1 MGIPSAKGC
10 FSIRSIHMT
19 SLVSQHPWLWLV
31 ATYLS
36 GFLTHWLIELFFLRQ
51 RLFDAESKL
60 RRRNEELDSERFSH
74 GRTTAESKA
83 RLEQLTAAQREIANL
98 TRARDEALF
107 QSAQSEKM
115 LSEARAGTT
124 ELESRLAFQ
133 ERELE
138 TRTAELAGIRRQL
151 EESARSREEA
161 RLTAEKSTNALAHV
175 RADVAALEGKLKAR
189 GEEIRQ
195 INESWGA
202 AKEESGELR
211 ERLAQQD
218 ARLEAA
224 QQTRRTLET
233 ELRERESELTELR
246 EKQGDLEAE
255 LRATSAS
262 HAQLEAELARVTSLS
277 TATSPDTS
285 SATLDLLRREVAE
298 ITNERNRLAAELAAL
313 RSQ

>member
-1 MGIPSAKGC
+1 
-10 FSIRSIHMT
+10 MT

-36 GFLTHWLIELFFLRQ
+36 GFLTHWLIELFFLRH
-51 RLFDAESKL
+51 RLFEAESKL

-98 TRARDEALF
+98 TRARDEARV
-107 QSAQSEKM
+107 QGVETEKLLASTRVGM
-115 LSEARAGTT
+115 M

-138 TRTAELAGIRRQL
+138 TKTAELESLRRQW
-151 EESARSREEA
+151 EDSVRNRDEA

-195 INESWGA
+195 INESWGTA
-202 AKEESGELR
+202 REEATELR

-218 ARLEAA
+218 ARLDAA
-224 QQTRRTLET
+224 QQTRRTLEA
-233 ELRERESELTELR
+233 ELRERESELSELR
-246 EKQGDLEAE
+246 EKQTDLEAE

-262 HAQLEAELARVTSLS
+262 HAQLETELARVQSLS
-277 TATSPDTS
+277 AASSSDTASE
-285 SATLDLLRREVAE
+285 ALEQLRREVAE
-298 ITNERNRLAAELAAL
+298 VTSERNRLAAELAAL
-313 RSQ
+313 RSE

>member
-1 MGIPSAKGC
+1 
-10 FSIRSIHMT
+10 MT

-51 RLFDAESKL
+51 RLFEAESKL

-98 TRARDEALF
+98 TRARDEARV
-107 QSAQSEKM
+107 QGVETEKLLASTRVGM
-115 LSEARAGTT
+115 T

-138 TRTAELAGIRRQL
+138 TKTAELESLRRQW
-151 EESARSREEA
+151 EDSVRNRDEA

-195 INESWGA
+195 INESWGTA
-202 AKEESGELR
+202 REEATELR

-218 ARLEAA
+218 ARLDAA
-224 QQTRRTLET
+224 QQTRRTLEA
-233 ELRERESELTELR
+233 ELRERESELSELR
-246 EKQGDLEAE
+246 EKQTDLEAE

-262 HAQLEAELARVTSLS
+262 HAQLETELARVQSLS
-277 TATSPDTS
+277 AASSSDTASE
-285 SATLDLLRREVAE
+285 ALEQLRREVAE
-298 ITNERNRLAAELAAL
+298 VTSERNRLAAELAAL
-313 RSQ
+313 RSE

>member
-1 MGIPSAKGC
+1 
-10 FSIRSIHMT
+10 MT
-19 SLVSQHPWLWLV
+19 SLVSQHPWLWLM

-98 TRARDEALF
+98 IRDRDEARVLR
-107 QSAQSEKM
+107 AETEK
-115 LSEARAGTT
+115 LLGDTRAGKTD
-124 ELESRLAFQ
+124 LENRLALQ
-133 ERELE
+133 ERECE
-138 TRTAELAGIRRQL
+138 NRTAELEGLRRQL
-151 EESARSREEA
+151 EDSIRTRDEA
-161 RLTAEKSTNALAHV
+161 RAIAEKSTNALAHV

-195 INESWGA
+195 INESWGTAREEA
-202 AKEESGELR
+202 AELR

-233 ELRERESELTELR
+233 ELRERETEVTELR
-246 EKQGDLEAE
+246 EKQSDLEAE

-262 HAQLEAELARVTSLS
+262 HAQLEAELARVTSVPTGS
-277 TATSPDTS
+277 SPDIASSTMDRLRQELAEVTS
-285 SATLDLLRREVAE
+285 
-298 ITNERNRLAAELAAL
+298 ERNRLAAELAAL
-313 RSQ
+313 RAE

>member
-1 MGIPSAKGC
+1 
-10 FSIRSIHMT
+10 MT

-51 RLFDAESKL
+51 RLFEAESKL

-83 RLEQLTAAQREIANL
+83 RLEQLTSAQREIANL
-98 TRARDEALF
+98 TRARDEARV
-107 QSAQSEKM
+107 QGAETEKLLASTRVGM
-115 LSEARAGTT
+115 T

-138 TRTAELAGIRRQL
+138 TKTAELEGLRRQW
-151 EESARSREEA
+151 EDSVRTRDEA

-195 INESWGA
+195 INESWGTA
-202 AKEESGELR
+202 REEATELR

-218 ARLEAA
+218 ARLDAA
-224 QQTRRTLET
+224 QQTRRTLEA
-233 ELRERESELTELR
+233 ELRERESELSELR
-246 EKQGDLEAE
+246 EKQTDLEAE

-262 HAQLEAELARVTSLS
+262 HAQLETELARVQSLS
-277 TATSPDTS
+277 GTSSSDTS
-285 SATLDLLRREVAE
+285 SEALEQLRREVAE
-298 ITNERNRLAAELAAL
+298 VTSERNRLAAELAAL
-313 RSQ
+313 RSE